1 MLKETITYE
10 DFNGNQITEDFY
22 FNLTKA
28 EVIEMEFSENESL
41 SKKLNDIIE
50 SLDRKQ
56 IIETFKEIILS
67 SYGVKSEDGKRFI
80 KNDEL
85 REAFAQSNAFSELFT
100 KLSTEAD
107 AAAAFVTAVIP
118 SMPAITETKQPQ

>member
-22 FNLTKA
+22 FNLTKV
-28 EVIEMEFSENESL
+28 EVMEMEFSEKEGL
-41 SKKLNDIIE
+41 AKKLNDIIE
-50 SLDRKQ
+50 SSDRKQ

-85 REAFAQSNAFSELFT
+85 REAFAQSNAFSELFM

-118 SMPAITETKQPQ
+118 SMPATTETKHVQ

>member
-28 EVIEMEFSENESL
+28 EVMEMEFSEKEGL
-41 SKKLNDIIE
+41 AKKLNDIIE
-50 SLDRKQ
+50 SSDRKQ

-85 REAFAQSNAFSELFT
+85 RESFAQSNAFSELFM

>member
-28 EVIEMEFSENESL
+28 EVMEMEFSEKDGL
-41 SKKLNDIIE
+41 AKKLNDIIE
-50 SLDRKQ
+50 SSDRKQ

-80 KNDEL
+80 KNDEI
-85 REAFAQSNAFSELFT
+85 REAFAQSNAFSELFM
-100 KLSTEAD
+100 KLSTQAD
-107 AAAAFVTAVIP
+107 AAAAFVNAVIP
-118 SMPAITETKQPQ
+118 SMPASTETKHAN

>member
-85 REAFAQSNAFSELFT
+85 REAFAQSNAFSELFM
-100 KLSTEAD
+100 KLSTEVD